1 MQIISVNVQ
10 TRAVINQL
18 IQLLSTKNNLL
29 QEKQL

>member
-29 QEKQL
+29 QEKQS